1 MIQKAAIFTPK
12 QRTGSSFGGCAT
24 GEEKVLA
31 EDILPL
37 VEEGERTSADLL
49 PGILLGVIADFVG
62 EIFHITTIGG
72 PAGGISLGVAVKDMN
87 LGELAFHREPLID
100 AEVVSVIVWA
110 EMAPTLFDLETGGI
124 RGSGGS
130 GAARDRA

>member
-1 MIQKAAIFTPK
+1 MIQQAAILTPK
-12 QRTGSSFGGCAT
+12 QSAGGGFSGGAN

-37 VEEGERTSADLL
+37 VEEGQRTGADLL

-62 EIFHITTIGG
+62 EILHATAVGR

-87 LGELAFHREPLID
+87 LGELTFHGEPLVD
-100 AEVVSVIVWA
+100 AEVVSIVVGA
-110 EMAPTLFDLETGGI
+110 QMAPTLFDLETGGI

-130 GAARDRA
+130 GGARD